1 MGSMALKINPKIF
14 REYDIRGIAGEDLSE
29 EFAHVLGKAYGT
41 YLGAFGTKDV
51 LVARDT
57 RVTSPAY
64 QKALMDGLVSTGC
77 NVHDMGI
84 AIVSTLYFARQY
96 FKIDGG
102 VMVSA
107 SHNPPQYNGFKL
119 CHGQN
124 TISGAEVQK
133 IKVLMEKGAFT
144 AGQGQI
150 YPFPQGNTTYYE
162 ELKKR
167 IHLKRKLKVVVDS
180 SAAIAGLFVPKLLRD
195 IGCEVVELNSEV
207 NATNPPHVPDPVV
220 IDAYKDLIK
229 AVLENNADL
238 GVMFDGD
245 ADRVGFVDEK
255 GRIQLGDVILTL
267 LVQDYLPK
275 NPGSKVIVELKDS
288 EMVVDEVNRLGGIPI
303 FWKTGHSLLDEK
315 VYEEKALLCGE
326 MSCHYWIP
334 KDWYYFDDAVH
345 AMCQVLRILSESD
358 QPLSKIIDEFPKY
371 YATPEYRISIPEE
384 KKFEI
389 VKKVVEYF
397 RPKCT
402 KALDL
407 DGIRGYT
414 DDGWFLFRAS
424 NTGPLVIV
432 RVEAKTAEGLERLK
446 QFVKEGLSNF
456 PEVHLDWSR
465 QYDSH

>member
-1 MGSMALKINPKIF
+1 MLINPKIF

-29 EFAHVLGKAYGT
+29 EFANVLGKAYGT
-41 YLGAFGTKDV
+41 YLQNVGTKDV
-51 LVARDT
+51 VVARDT
-57 RVTSPAY
+57 RTTSPAY
-64 QKALMDGLVSTGC
+64 QKALIEGLTSTGC
-77 NVHDMGI
+77 SVKDLGI
-84 AIVSTLYFARQY
+84 AIVSTMYFSRQ
-96 FKIDGG
+96 FFNIDGG

-119 CHGQN
+119 CHGPN
-124 TISGAEVQK
+124 TISGKEIQK
-133 IKVLMEKGAFT
+133 IRQMMEKGEFKT
-144 AGQGQI
+144 GSGKI
-150 YPFPQGNTTYYE
+150 VPFPQGNTTYYE
-162 ELKKR
+162 ELKKH
-167 IHLKRKLKVVVDS
+167 IKLAKKLKVVVDA

-195 IGCEVVELNSEV
+195 LGCDVVELYTEV
-207 NATNPPHVPDPVV
+207 NPTNPPHISDPVV
-220 IDAYKDLIK
+220 IDAYTDLIK
-229 AVLENNADL
+229 TVRENKADIGVL
-238 GVMFDGD
+238 FDGD

-255 GRIQLGDVILTL
+255 GRIQLGDIILTL

-275 NPGSKVIVELKDS
+275 NPNSKVIVELKDS

-345 AMCQVLRILSESD
+345 TMCQVLRILSESD
-358 QPLSKIIDEFPKY
+358 KTLSSIIDTFPKY
-371 YATPEYRISIPEE
+371 YATPEYRIALADE

-389 VKKVVEYF
+389 VKQVVEYF

-402 KALDL
+402 KIIDL

-414 DDGWFLFRAS
+414 NDGWFLIRAA
-424 NTGPLVIV
+424 NTGPLIAL

-446 QFVKEGLSNF
+446 KFVEEGLKNF
-456 PEVHLDWSR
+456 PDIHLDWNR

>member
-1 MGSMALKINPKIF
+1 MLINPKIF

-29 EFAHVLGKAYGT
+29 EFANVLGQAYGT
-41 YLGAFGTKDV
+41 YLQSVGTKDAV
-51 LVARDT
+51 VARDT
-57 RVTSPAY
+57 RTTSPAY
-64 QKALMDGLVSTGC
+64 QKALIEGLISTGC
-77 NVHDMGI
+77 NVKDLGI
-84 AIVSTLYFARQY
+84 AIVSTMYFSRQ
-96 FKIDGG
+96 FFNIDGG

-119 CHGQN
+119 CHGPN
-124 TISGAEVQK
+124 TISGKEIQK
-133 IKVLMEKGAFT
+133 IRQLMEKGQFVT
-144 AGQGQI
+144 GRGTVVN
-150 YPFPQGNTTYYE
+150 FPQANEAYYR

-167 IHLKRKLKVVVDS
+167 IKLKRKLKVVVDA

-195 IGCEVVELNSEV
+195 LGCDVVELYTEINPTS
-207 NATNPPHVPDPVV
+207 PPHIPDPVV
-220 IDAYKDLIK
+220 IDAYTDLIK
-229 AVLENNADL
+229 TVKENKADIGVL
-238 GVMFDGD
+238 FDGD

-255 GRIQLGDVILTL
+255 GRIQLGDIILTM

-315 VYEEKALLCGE
+315 VFQEKALLCGE

-345 AMCQVLRILSESD
+345 TMCQVLRILSEGEKTFSQIVD
-358 QPLSKIIDEFPKY
+358 AFPKY
-371 YATPEYRISIPEE
+371 YATPEYRIGLADE

-389 VKKVVEYF
+389 VKQVVEYF

-402 KALDL
+402 KIIDL

-414 DDGWFLFRAS
+414 ADGWFLIRAA
-424 NTGPLVIV
+424 NTGPLIAL

-446 QFVKEGLSNF
+446 KFVAEGLKNF
-456 PEVHLDWSR
+456 PDIHLDWNR